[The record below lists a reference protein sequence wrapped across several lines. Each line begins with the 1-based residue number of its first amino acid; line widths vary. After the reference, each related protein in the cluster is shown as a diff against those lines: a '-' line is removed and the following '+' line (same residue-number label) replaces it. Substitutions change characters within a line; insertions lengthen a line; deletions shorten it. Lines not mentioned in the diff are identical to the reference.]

1 MAFLGLRKQGSEP
14 KEDSEMWTNLEE
26 SKSDGTLDTR
36 EEHQL
41 LLALRGFVFFNK
53 GNENHL
59 VVYFILKLVFK
70 PLVSKGFMSPTLYPA
85 IRIILKNENTGSG
98 VDYYKFRD

>member
-1 MAFLGLRKQGSEP
+1 MAFLDLRKQGSEP

-41 LLALRGFVFFNK
+41 LLALRG
-53 GNENHL
+53 NENHL
-59 VVYFILKLVFK
+59 VVYFILKQSMLFDVL
-70 PLVSKGFMSPTLYPA
+70 P
-85 IRIILKNENTGSG
+85 R
-98 VDYYKFRD
+98 

>member
-1 MAFLGLRKQGSEP
+1 MAFLDLRKQGSEP

-41 LLALRGFVFFNK
+41 LLALRG
-53 GNENHL
+53 NENHL
-59 VVYFILKLVFK
+59 VVYFILKQSMLFDV
-70 PLVSKGFMSPTLYPA
+70 PP
-85 IRIILKNENTGSG
+85 R
-98 VDYYKFRD
+98 